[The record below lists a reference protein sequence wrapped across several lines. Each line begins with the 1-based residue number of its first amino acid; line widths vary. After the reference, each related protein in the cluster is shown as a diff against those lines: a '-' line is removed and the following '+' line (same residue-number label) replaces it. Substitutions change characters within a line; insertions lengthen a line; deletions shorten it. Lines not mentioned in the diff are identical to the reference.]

1 MIRRGEPWGTPATG
15 PADLTVRGDDA
26 ELADAITAVP
36 GARIALDGT
45 GGGDLARAVG
55 IAGAHSAGTSELPF
69 DVLDLDDGTLAVN
82 AIMLGV
88 APGELARR
96 HRRSPVV
103 VRVDDRTVF
112 DGRATTVV
120 IATGQFLGGADLVP
134 RGHPGDGRIEVQVYA
149 LDPGQRAAMRRRL
162 AAGTHVPHPGI
173 VEATG
178 ASVAVVTAR
187 PWPLQVDRRR
197 RNARSEL
204 TATVR
209 AHAWHLVL

>member
-1 MIRRGEPWGTPATG
+1 VCGG
-15 PADLTVRGDDA
+15 DA
-26 ELADAITAVP
+26 ELADAIASAP
-36 GARIALDGT
+36 RARIALDGT
-45 GGGDLARAVG
+45 AGGDVARAVG
-55 IAGAHSAGTSELPF
+55 ITGAPAATTTELPF
-69 DVLDLDDGTLAVN
+69 DVVDLDDGTLAVN
-82 AIMLGV
+82 AIVLGI

-112 DGRATTVV
+112 DGLATTVV

-134 RGHPGDGRIEVQVYA
+134 RGHPGDGRIEIQVYA
-149 LDPGQRAAMRRRL
+149 LGPGPRAAMRRRL
-162 AAGTHVPHPGI
+162 ATGTHVPHPGI
-173 VEATG
+173 VETAGRT
-178 ASVAVVTAR
+178 VAVASTR